1 MPRDTFFLEFDSP
14 SKDLFPTVCI
24 QQVWI
29 TNHKQ
34 YWTNESWTA
43 VESVPVRL
51 RNATQFL
58 SENSRYPGQ
67 EPPTWCSG
75 VSWHKCRLECRLFSS
90 RCFLRP
96 FQAMK
101 VTSSF
106 FFHSPQPHPATQTKP
121 IQWNSPPSE
130 ANISSAS
137 QEIDSVLRNS
147 QFHYGIHKGPPLVPV
162 LSQTS
167 ALELPYPISWI
178 PALTL

>member
-67 EPPTWCSG
+67 EPSTWCSG

-106 FFHSPQPHPATQTKP
+106 FF
-121 IQWNSPPSE
+121 I
-130 ANISSAS
+130 
-137 QEIDSVLRNS
+137 
-147 QFHYGIHKGPPLVPV
+147 V
-162 LSQTS
+162 LSLTRRHRLNQFSGTVLLQKPTFPQLVRKLTPFYETLS
-167 ALELPYPISWI
+167 FITAFTRAHHWSLSWARPVHSSFPIPFLEYP
-178 PALTL
+178 L